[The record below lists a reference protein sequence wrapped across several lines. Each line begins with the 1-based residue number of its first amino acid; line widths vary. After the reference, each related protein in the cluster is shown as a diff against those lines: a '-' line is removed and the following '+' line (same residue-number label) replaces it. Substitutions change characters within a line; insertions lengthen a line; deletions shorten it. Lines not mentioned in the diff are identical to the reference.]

1 MQNLIPKKMSRIL
14 DDKVWDD
21 LRDTV
26 ELHLQADSN
35 ITDVIVKYQVKIPKR
50 GTRNYIT
57 LNTKL
62 ENNEG
67 LNRL

>member
-1 MQNLIPKKMSRIL
+1 MRIL
-14 DDKVWDD
+14 DDKAWDN

-35 ITDVIVKYQVKIPKR
+35 ITDVIVKYQVKIPTI
-50 GTRNYIT
+50 GTRNYLT

-62 ENNEG
+62 N
-67 LNRL
+67 